1 MVTTPQAPELT
12 AEDVLLD
19 LVNVIDAAGGVI
31 KDNTLPFGCAP
42 VGDTGWNDLG
52 DTYLQACKVL
62 KREPKFA
69 EVEED
74 DFYAPDD
81 EPDDLDI

>member
-12 AEDVLLD
+12 AEAVLLD
-19 LVNVIDAAGGVI
+19 LVNVIDATGGVI
-31 KDNTLPFGCAP
+31 RDDTSPFGCAP
-42 VGDTGWNDLG
+42 VGDTGWTDLG

-74 DFYAPDD
+74 DFYEPDD
-81 EPDDLDI
+81 EPDDLYN